1 MRSFFLTDKSLKQN
15 KGEES
20 DILKRIEKDYEN
32 MINQRK
38 NKSLKRN
45 SSIKPIIK
53 NIKDLSI
60 SIKIKN
66 QNALNKRSSNYNQP
80 FMNKTT
86 RQKFFIA
93 KNKKNINKLSKTE
106 SLNCLLKE
114 KRIASHSP
122 KKTKN
127 FDDYIT
133 IMNQNKKT
141 LSPIKKLIKNP
152 NTTGYRIYAKNNK
165 IYLKTDTNFFKRKIN
180 KKNENNVNYGKISSP
195 YKKTD
200 RNIGSVNKKRLSITQ
215 SKTKI
220 YDNKNDKNNQNIK
233 NGINKVL
240 IDHMMKKQ
248 KVKNLKNFNKEKI
261 YKNILNNKNLK
272 ILYNI
277 DKNKINKM
285 IECQS
290 TDNKM
295 KMTLQEYQKN
305 LIENNSTFITNNNKR
320 ILIKSF
326 QCLYDNR
333 QLKNRKELIR
343 DYIKKIQKME
353 FEIIDKNNKD
363 NVNLINK
370 FLEIGI
376 SPLKFDIK
384 IDTIDCQNVLDE

>member
-1 MRSFFLTDKSLKQN
+1 M
-15 KGEES
+15 
-20 DILKRIEKDYEN
+20 
-32 MINQRK
+32 
-38 NKSLKRN
+38 
-45 SSIKPIIK
+45 
-53 NIKDLSI
+53 
-60 SIKIKN
+60 
-66 QNALNKRSSNYNQP
+66 
-80 FMNKTT
+80 
-86 RQKFFIA
+86 
-93 KNKKNINKLSKTE
+93 
-106 SLNCLLKE
+106 
-114 KRIASHSP
+114 
-122 KKTKN
+122 
-127 FDDYIT
+127 
-133 IMNQNKKT
+133 
-141 LSPIKKLIKNP
+141 
-152 NTTGYRIYAKNNK
+152 
-165 IYLKTDTNFFKRKIN
+165 
-180 KKNENNVNYGKISSP
+180 
-195 YKKTD
+195 
-200 RNIGSVNKKRLSITQ
+200 
-215 SKTKI
+215 
-220 YDNKNDKNNQNIK
+220 
-233 NGINKVL
+233 
-240 IDHMMKKQ
+240 
-248 KVKNLKNFNKEKI
+248 
-261 YKNILNNKNLK
+261 K